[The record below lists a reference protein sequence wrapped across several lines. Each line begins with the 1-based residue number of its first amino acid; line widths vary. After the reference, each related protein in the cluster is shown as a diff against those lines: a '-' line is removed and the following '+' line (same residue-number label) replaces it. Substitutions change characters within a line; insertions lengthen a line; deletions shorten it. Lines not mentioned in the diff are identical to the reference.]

1 MLKRP
6 YKPHQLV
13 KNPKF
18 TELVLT
24 WGQRKILED
33 QNKLGFNPDKIVIEN
48 IGTLKNQV
56 TIHYKKGKKL
66 QI

>member
-18 TELVLT
+18 TNLVLS
-24 WGQRKILED
+24 WDQRKILED
-33 QNKLGFNPDKIVIEN
+33 QNKLGFKPSKIVIEN
-48 IGTLKNQV
+48 IGTLKNDI
-56 TIHYKKGKKL
+56 TIHYKNGKKL
-66 QI
+66 KL